1 MIVVRF
7 PNVLTRNF
15 DGECDFILS
24 WLSDLFIDESN
35 EEDYDILETIRDA
48 IFAILRE
55 NHYPSIYN
63 LCVSEYRN
71 DILSLHYQ
79 IPRYTIE
86 QDSMEP
92 DERPISYYG
101 FIRFLQI
108 DETELDKLN

>member
-15 DGECDFILS
+15 EGECDYVPS
-24 WLSDLFIDESN
+24 WLSDLYIDEAG
-35 EEDYDILETIRDA
+35 EEGYDILESIRDA
-48 IFAILRE
+48 ILATLQDNR
-55 NHYPSIYN
+55 YGTIYN
-63 LCVSEYRN
+63 LCVSEYRD

-92 DERPISYYG
+92 DCRPISYYG

-108 DETELDKLN
+108 DESELDKLN